1 MKTGRITYNVR
12 DRGRQFRGQARNFD
26 TQALARVVMDGSVQE
41 RVRNRDLW
49 GYYGH
54 WPRMVFG
61 LDPGEGGPVQSGPLA
76 GKVIRLEPTHVTTYL
91 DAAPDGTITHE
102 AEFLDNPPGRLAARA
117 FGNKTAGF
125 SSVINARPTAGGT
138 DTPIGFHGFDFV
150 SEPNFTKNRGWV
162 LDGVIE
168 DETGA
173 MLDDAISESSG
184 ALRILDGLYTDLLKT
199 HALQAE
205 ALNRLSMENTELVD
219 ILARR
224 PVADQQAA
232 LERIAR
238 LDDTRFVPARR
249 MMTLDSARLVQMARE
264 FKGMSDLPE
273 FEMRQTPEQ
282 KASDRRL
289 YGLVD
294 SLLGQFRR

>member
-12 DRGRQFRGQARNFD
+12 ERGRQFRGTARNFD
-26 TQALARVVMDGSVQE
+26 TGALARVVMDGAVQE

-125 SSVINARPTAGGT
+125 SSVINARPTASGA
-138 DTPIGFHGFDFV
+138 DVPIGFHGFDFV

-162 LDGVIE
+162 LDGVVE
-168 DETGA
+168 DEAGA
-173 MLDDAISESSG
+173 LLDDAISESNG
-184 ALRILDGLYTDLLKT
+184 ALRILDGLYSDLLKT
-199 HALQAE
+199 HAMQADTI
-205 ALNRLSMENTELVD
+205 NRLSLENAELVD
-219 ILARR
+219 ILAKR
-224 PVADQQAA
+224 PVPEQQAA
-232 LERIAR
+232 LARVAR
-238 LDDTRFVPARR
+238 LDDARFTPARR
-249 MMTLDSARLVQMARE
+249 LMTLDSAALVKMSRE
-264 FKGMSDLPE
+264 FRAMGELPG
-273 FEMRQTPEQ
+273 FEPRESPEQ
-282 KASDRRL
+282 KAGERKL
-289 YGLVD
+289 YGLAD
-294 SLLGQFRR
+294 SLLRQFRR